1 MSDKTIIFPNE
12 GNNRNG
18 GFDSD
23 FLMGLLFGGGGFG
36 GGFGGGYGGN
46 WLLALI
52 FFALFGGNFGGWGG
66 NGGGFGRGGFGFL
79 SNQLND
85 DAGRQLVMQ
94 AIQGNNNAIGQLSNM
109 IGCQASELRNAISA
123 INAQLCNLGN
133 QVGMNSMQIIN
144 AINSGDAALAN
155 QLAQCCCDVKTGI
168 QACCCDLQRDI
179 ATTNANLTRGFADV
193 GYALRDQTCTIE
205 KAIDNT
211 RADILAGQRAAE
223 MREMQREIAER
234 DRELAKKDVIINNAQ
249 QTQVF
254 GQMIAQATTPILQ
267 AVGTLQGDVN
277 GIKCKLPNTVT
288 LPYQEAQAVP
298 NCVAWNYGLFGGFP
312 GGGNGFWG

>member
-12 GNNRNG
+12 GNNR
-18 GFDSD
+18 GFDND
-23 FLMGLLFGGGGFG
+23 FLLGAMLGGNSGFG
-36 GGFGGGYGGN
+36 GGFGGGN
-46 WLLALI
+46 WLLAIL
-52 FFALFGGNFGGWGG
+52 FFYLFGGNGF
-66 NGGGFGRGGFGFL
+66 GGFGGNRGGFGFL

-94 AIQGNNNAIGQLSNM
+94 AIQGNNAAINQVSQT
-109 IGCQASELRNAISA
+109 IGCTVGELRNAIASV
-123 INAQLCNLGN
+123 NNQLCNLGN
-133 QVGMNSMQIIN
+133 QVGMSSMQIIN

-155 QLAQCCCDVKTGI
+155 QLSQCCCDTR
-168 QACCCDLQRDI
+168 AAI
-179 ATTNANLTRGFADV
+179 ADTKATMAGGFADV
-193 GYALRDQTCTIE
+193 GYALRDQTCSIE

-234 DRELAKKDVIINNAQ
+234 DRMLAEKNVIINNAQ

-288 LPYQEAQAVP
+288 LPYSEAQAVP
-298 NCVAWNYGLFGGFP
+298 NCVAYNYGLYGGYP
-312 GGGNGFWG
+312 GNGFWG

>member
-1 MSDKTIIFPNE
+1 MSEKTIIYPE
-12 GNNRNG
+12 GNGNRG
-18 GFDSD
+18 LDGD
-23 FLMGLLFGGGGFG
+23 FLLGAMLGNGGFG

-46 WLLALI
+46 WLLALL
-52 FFALFGGNFGGWGG
+52 FFVLFGGNGF
-66 NGGGFGRGGFGFL
+66 GGGFGRGGFGFL

-94 AIQGNNNAIGQLSNM
+94 AIQGNNTAIGQLSQT
-109 IGCQASELRNAISA
+109 IGCSVSELRNAISS
-123 INAQLCNLGN
+123 INNQLCNLGN

-155 QLAQCCCDVKTGI
+155 QLAQCCCDT
-168 QACCCDLQRDI
+168 QAAI
-179 ATTNANLTRGFADV
+179 ANTNSNLTRGFADV
-193 GYALRDQTCTIE
+193 GYALRDQTCSIE

-234 DRELAKKDVIINNAQ
+234 DRVIAEKNVVINNAQ

-267 AVGTLQGDVN
+267 AVGNLQGDVN

-288 LPYQEAQAVP
+288 LPYSEAQAVP
-298 NCVAWNYGLFGGFP
+298 NCVAYNYGLYGGYP
-312 GGGNGFWG
+312 PVGFWG

>member
-1 MSDKTIIFPNE
+1 MNERTIIFPNE
-12 GNNRNG
+12 GGGGRG

-23 FLMGLLFGGGGFG
+23 FLLGAMMGGGGGFG
-36 GGFGGGYGGN
+36 GFGGN
-46 WLLALI
+46 WLLALL
-52 FFALFGGNFGGWGG
+52 FFAIWGG
-66 NGGGFGRGGFGFL
+66 NGFGGFGNGGGMGRGIGFL

-94 AIQGNNNAIGQLSNM
+94 AIQGNNSAINQLSNT

-123 INAQLCNLGN
+123 INSQLCNLGN

-155 QLAQCCCDVKTGI
+155 QLAQCCCNM
-168 QACCCDLQRDI
+168 QREI
-179 ATTNANLTRGFADV
+179 ATTNSNLTRGFADV
-193 GYALRDQTCTIE
+193 GYALRDQTCSLE

-223 MREMQREIAER
+223 MREMQRELAER

-267 AVGTLQGDVN
+267 AVGALQGDVN

-312 GGGNGFWG
+312 GGNGFWG

>member
-1 MSDKTIIFPNE
+1 MNERTIIFPNE
-12 GNNRNG
+12 GGSGRG

-23 FLMGLLFGGGGFG
+23 FLLGAMMGGGGGFGGFGGNWLLALLFFALWGGNGFG
-36 GGFGGGYGGN
+36 GGFGGGG
-46 WLLALI
+46 
-52 FFALFGGNFGGWGG
+52 
-66 NGGGFGRGGFGFL
+66 GRGIGFL

-85 DAGRQLVMQ
+85 DAGRQLVLQ
-94 AIQGNNNAIGQLSNM
+94 AVQGNNTAIGQLSQT
-109 IGCQASELRNAISA
+109 IGCSTAELRNAISA
-123 INAQLCNLGN
+123 INNQLCNLGN
-133 QVGMNSMQIIN
+133 QVGMSSMQIIN

-155 QLAQCCCDVKTGI
+155 QLAQCCCN
-168 QACCCDLQRDI
+168 LQRDI
-179 ATTNANLTRGFADV
+179 ATTNSNLTRGFADV
-193 GYALRDQTCTIE
+193 GYALRDQTCSLE

-223 MREMQREIAER
+223 MREMQRELAER

-249 QTQVF
+249 QIQVF

-267 AVGTLQGDVN
+267 AVGVLQGDVN

-298 NCVAWNYGLFGGFP
+298 NCVAWNYGLYGGFP
-312 GGGNGFWG
+312 GGNGFWG